1 MRAYIQL
8 QMYCSSWDGLLCSK
22 RLSTGVGNNGKSFIL
37 DQDLETS
44 CCVTSA
50 KKKKELLGPHAFYS
64 SCAEY
69 CWVFF
74 FGFSDTLPD
83 WQTPEHLPAP
93 LVSPRVCAAPAPLA
107 HVGGRER
114 QSSTSPSVLL
124 QRTWCSARQKRAQLE
139 LLSSM
144 PYFGL

>member
-50 KKKKELLGPHAFYS
+50 KKKKNYWVLMHSTAAVLS
-64 SCAEY
+64 TAE
-69 CWVFF
+69 C
-74 FGFSDTLPD
+74 FSLDFQILY
-83 WQTPEHLPAP
+83 QT
-93 LVSPRVCAAPAPLA
+93 
-107 HVGGRER
+107 GRPP
-114 QSSTSPSVLL
+114 STSQLPLSPPGCAQLL
-124 QRTWCSARQKRAQLE
+124 LLLHMWVGEKGKAPHPRLCCCKGLGALPRQKRAQLE